1 LIMNQFDRTVIAAI
15 NRHGIDAVYSSTST
29 GVYNPA
35 TGTAT
40 NTSASYTVK
49 VYKRQFLATQFNQPH
64 LVGKET
70 AMFYVAA
77 SQLAVVP
84 KPQDT
89 LEFNGKL
96 FKLDSVQ
103 EHAAH
108 GAVVL
113 YRLIGVA

>member
-1 LIMNQFDRTVIAAI
+1 MNQFDRTVIAAI
-15 NRHGIDAVYSSTST
+15 NRHGIDATFSSVST
-29 GVYNPA
+29 GIYDPA
-35 TGTAT
+35 TGTAA
-40 NTSASYTVK
+40 NTSASYTIK
-49 VYKRQFLATQFNQPH
+49 VYKRQFTATQFNQPH

-70 AMFYVAA
+70 AMFYIAA
-77 SQLAVVP
+77 SLLSVVP
-84 KPQDT
+84 KPQDR